1 MQNYKKI
8 LLAAAATLAFGTSAV
23 AADKLK
29 LGTEGA
35 YPPFNLIDASG
46 KVTGFDVEIAAR
58 RCAPRC
64 RPSAKWS
71 PLTGMASSRP

>member
-46 KVTGFDVEIAAR
+46 KVTGFESHAGSTPMP
-58 RCAPRC
+58 AP
-64 RPSAKWS
+64 PSR
-71 PLTGMASSRP
+71 ASA

>member
-46 KVTGFDVEIAAR
+46 KVTGFDVEIGQAL
-58 RCAPRC
+58 CAKMQ
-64 RPSAKWS
+64 AE
-71 PLTGMASSRP
+71 